1 MRPEA
6 VPANKAGR
14 SSGSSLAGARRVI
27 VLRLDHLGDVVLTGH
42 VFRTS
47 AAREVLQW
55 AG

>member
-1 MRPEA
+1 MQPDAGPAIAADLNSGRP
-6 VPANKAGR
+6 
-14 SSGSSLAGARRVI
+14 LAGARRVI